1 MAIELQRVKEL
12 FLLAVEKTDPAARQA
27 FLQEACAGDEDLRLQ
42 VEALLRQHEQ
52 ASGYLEPPAA
62 GLPATVDSG
71 AGDGAAASNHV
82 TAPAEVIGGRIG
94 PYKLLQKLGEGGMGV
109 VYLAEQEHPVKRR
122 VALKIIRAG
131 MDTAHVIAR
140 FEQER
145 QALAVMDHP
154 NIAKVLDAG
163 AVGSGQSA
171 VGSADGS
178 LLPTADCPLP
188 T

>member
-1 MAIELQRVKEL
+1 
-12 FLLAVEKTDPAARQA
+12 
-27 FLQEACAGDEDLRLQ
+27 EACAGNDELRQQ

-52 ASGYLEPPAA
+52 ASGFLELPAI
-62 GLPATVDSG
+62 GLPPTVDSG
-71 AGDGAAASNHV
+71 PGDGAAAPSSA
-82 TAPAEVIGGRIG
+82 TMSAEAIGSRIG

-109 VYLAEQEHPVKRR
+109 VYLAEQEQPVKRR

-163 AVGSGQSA
+163 TTRSEHAAQA
-171 VGSADGS
+171 SADQEH
-178 LLPTADCPLP
+178 LLALRA
-188 T
+188 